1 MERLFLLAGADL
13 FIVVG
18 DHPIL
23 SFLLCVVFRQR
34 IIEHFVIHFLDW
46 FVAIINVEVGTL
58 AVHVLRREAAAVVCH
73 GAFTHHSADSSF
85 QVSTS
90 DLINSIVLIAF

>member
-13 FIVVG
+13 FIIVG

-23 SFLLCVVFRQR
+23 SFLLCVIFCQR

-73 GAFTHHSADSSF
+73 GAFTHHCANRSLHL
-85 QVSTS
+85 STS
-90 DLINSIVLIAF
+90 NLY